1 MTINLQNMTTKEK
14 LMTMEL
20 LWDDLCKNQINFAS
34 PSWHEIVLNGREK
47 AVADGKDEFEDWEDA
62 KKEILNRI
70 K

>member
-1 MTINLQNMTTKEK
+1 
-14 LMTMEL
+14 MEL

-34 PSWHEIVLNGREK
+34 PGWHEKVLIGREK

-62 KKEILNRI
+62 KNEILNRI